1 MVSQIKQRV
10 FLSLF
15 FFSSGFTF
23 STWASRIPTIK
34 SFFDLNDAELGTVLL
49 AMPVMSLIGLPLSGW
64 MVARFDSR
72 KPMCYSFVIYAIALA
87 LIGSSQTVFA
97 LVASIC
103 LFAFSV
109 RIFGIALNTQAV
121 KLQDSMG
128 KKIMGSLHGL
138 WSTGGIM
145 GILFSTFMI
154 AENISI
160 QIHFV
165 IVAIITIIITTVS
178 YPYLIRNDRTTEGNK
193 IIIGKPDPYILYLGL
208 LAFFAALCEGGMFD
222 WSGIYFHEV
231 LKVKIFTYG
240 YLIFMTFMAL
250 SRFLSDEIIN
260 RIGMKTLYKI
270 SSACIVTG
278 ILLAIIYPK
287 FWFAMAGFSLVGFGT
302 AAIIPMTFTLASGS
316 KKYSPGLALSIV
328 STYFFVGM
336 LLGPPLIGY
345 LAHAFNLRVSF
356 ILFAVSGLMFIPMSH
371 LFFKYKKS
379 MESMPEMPDNT

>member
-1 MVSQIKQRV
+1 MDPKVKRRI

-34 SFFDLNDAELGTVLL
+34 GFFDLNDAELGTVLL
-49 AMPVMSLIGLPLSGW
+49 AMPVMSLVGLPLSGW
-64 MVARFDSR
+64 LISRFDSR
-72 KPMCYSFVIYAIALA
+72 KPMCYSFVIYAISLA
-87 LIGSSQTVFA
+87 CIGLSQTVLA

-103 LFAFSV
+103 VFAFSV

-121 KLQDSMG
+121 TLQESYG

-138 WSTGGIM
+138 WSTGGIV
-145 GILFSTFMI
+145 GILFSTFMLE
-154 AENISI
+154 ENISI

-165 IVAIITIIITTVS
+165 IVAVITIIITLFA
-178 YPYLIRNDRTTEGNK
+178 YPHLIRNDRTSKGNK

-250 SRFLSDEIIN
+250 SRFLSDAIIT
-260 RIGMKTLYKI
+260 RIGMRAMYKI
-270 SSACIVTG
+270 SSGLIVTG
-278 ILLAIIYPK
+278 ILLAIVYPK

-302 AAIIPMTFTLASGS
+302 ASIIPMTFTLASGS
-316 KKYSPGLALSIV
+316 KKYSPGLALSII

-356 ILFAVSGLMFIPMSH
+356 ILFAFSGLMFIPMSH
-371 LFFKYKKS
+371 LFFQHKKS
-379 MESMPEMPDNT
+379 MESATEIPDIT

>member
-1 MVSQIKQRV
+1 MVSIVKQRI

-34 SFFDLNDAELGTVLL
+34 TFFDLNDAELGTVLL

-64 MVARFDSR
+64 MVSKFDSR
-72 KPMCYSFVIYAIALA
+72 KPMCYSFVVYAISLA
-87 LIGSSQTVFA
+87 LIGFSQTVFA

-121 KLQDSMG
+121 TLQDNFG

-138 WSTGGIM
+138 WSTGGIF
-145 GILFSTFMI
+145 GILFSTFLL

-160 QIHFV
+160 EIHFL
-165 IVAIITIIITTVS
+165 IVAVFTIIITVFA
-178 YPYLIRNDRTTEGNK
+178 YPHLMRSDVAKKGNK

-240 YLIFMTFMAL
+240 YLIFMTFMAM
-250 SRFLSDEIIN
+250 SRFLSDAMIT
-260 RIGMKTLYKI
+260 RIGMATTYMI

-278 ILLAIIYPK
+278 ILLAIVFPR

-302 AAIIPMTFTLASGS
+302 ASIIPMTFTLASGS
-316 KKYSPGLALSIV
+316 KKYSPGLALSII

-356 ILFAVSGLMFIPMSH
+356 ILFAFSGMMFIPISH

-379 MESMPEMPDNT
+379 MESVSEIPDNV